1 MAKLQPVRGTH
12 DLLPDQALAFRRV
25 VDAARMV
32 AGRYGYREMATPI
45 FEFSEV
51 FKRTLGDTSDIVTKE
66 MYTFTDRSGAEVTLR
81 PEGTAGVARAV
92 ISGGLAQH
100 MPLKY
105 FYAGPMF
112 RYERPQKGRLRQFHQ
127 IGVELLGVAEPIG
140 DVEIIAL
147 GAAILDELGV
157 AERTTLELNTLGN
170 TESREAYRGVL
181 VDYFEARRDELSED
195 SLSRLTRNPLR
206 ILDSKDPGDR
216 AVVAEAPLLGDSL
229 DALSADFSASVQAG
243 LDRLGIVYDLNP
255 RLVRGLDYYCHTAF
269 EFTTDSLGA
278 QGAVIAGGR
287 YDGLVGQMGGPETP
301 GIGWAGGIERL
312 SMLAGEPPP
321 PPRPIAAGS
330 GRPRGGGGNPRSCRP
345 AAPCRACRGGRLPG
359 QSEAPVESGGSAQR
373 ARGGHP
379 GRGRTRP
386 GHGDREGSR
395 QRRSGRGR
403 PRRPGRPAGIVFLRR
418 GTAGEHRRKAR
429 QAAATP

>member
-1 MAKLQPVRGTH
+1 MSKLQPVRGTH
-12 DLLPDQALAFRRV
+12 DLLPDRARAFRRV
-25 VDAARMV
+25 ADTARTV
-32 AGRYGYREMATPI
+32 AGRYGYHEMATPI

-127 IGVELLGVAEPIG
+127 IGVELLGVAEPLG
-140 DVEIIAL
+140 DVEVIAL
-147 GAAILDELGV
+147 GAAILQELGV
-157 AERTTLELNTLGN
+157 AGQTTLELNTLGN
-170 TESREAYRGVL
+170 AGSREAYRGVL
-181 VDYFEARRDELSED
+181 VDYLEARRDELSED
-195 SLSRLTRNPLR
+195 SVSRLGRNPLR
-206 ILDSKDPGDR
+206 VLDSKDPGDR

-229 DALSADFSASVQAG
+229 DAESAEFFASVRAG
-243 LDRLGIVYDLNP
+243 LDRLGIAYTLNP

-269 EFTTDSLGA
+269 EFTTDALGA

-287 YDGLVGQMGGPETP
+287 YDGLVAQMGGPETA

-312 SMLAGEPPP
+312 SMLADEPAP
-321 PPRPIAAGS
+321 PPRPIALVPIGPEAEVETLAIADRLRRAGLVVELGYRGNLKRRLSRADRLNARAAVLVGEDELAKDVATVRDLDS
-330 GRPRGGGGNPRSCRP
+330 GEQEEIALS
-345 AAPCRACRGGRLPG
+345 ALAGRL
-359 QSEAPVESGGSAQR
+359 
-373 ARGGHP
+373 
-379 GRGRTRP
+379 
-386 GHGDREGSR
+386 
-395 QRRSGRGR
+395 
-403 PRRPGRPAGIVFLRR
+403 
-418 GTAGEHRRKAR
+418 
-429 QAAATP
+429 AAFS